1 MKRFLLVVC
10 AAAALCAICCAQVPG
25 YNPPSTPKYARAE
38 LFAGYSY
45 GYTDLFNSGNRA
57 NLNGWN
63 GSLAL
68 NVANWLGFVFD
79 ASGFYGTSRIPV
91 AVPAP
96 FPTCPTFCPGT
107 SGTFNVNTRL
117 YNYLFGAQIP
127 YRKSQ
132 TWTPFA
138 EVLFGHS
145 GIRGTVPGIAEASG
159 GLGLIG
165 GIGVDRNDAL
175 GTGKCGAIDGR
186 QPDPAAT
193 DHRDRGTRLDFG
205 GVEYRTPP
213 GHHAASDQCGAVE
226 RDIGIDLH
234 H

>member
-1 MKRFLLVVC
+1 MSRFLLVVC
-10 AAAALCAICCAQVPG
+10 VVSALSLVSWAQVPG
-25 YNPPSTPKYARAE
+25 YTPPSTPKYARAE

-63 GSLAL
+63 GSLGF

-96 FPTCPTFCPGT
+96 FPTCPTFCPPPGN
-107 SGTFNVNTRL
+107 TFNVNTRL
-117 YNYLFGAQIP
+117 YSYLFGAQIP

-132 TWTPFA
+132 NWTPFA

-145 GIRGTVPGIAEASG
+145 AVRGTVPGIAETSG

-165 GIGVDRNDAL
+165 GIGADRRINDRFAFRIKADYFQTRTTFPVI
-175 GTGKCGAIDGR
+175 GHGKQDNLRVSVGIVIRSVRRKKPTLEDET
-186 QPDPAAT
+186 QP
-193 DHRDRGTRLDFG
+193 
-205 GVEYRTPP
+205 
-213 GHHAASDQCGAVE
+213 
-226 RDIGIDLH
+226 
-234 H
+234 

>member
-1 MKRFLLVVC
+1 MSRFLLVVC
-10 AAAALCAICCAQVPG
+10 AVSALSLASRAQVPG
-25 YNPPSTPKYARAE
+25 YTPPSTPKYARAE

-63 GSLAL
+63 GSLGL

-96 FPTCPTFCPGT
+96 FPTCPPFCPPPGN
-107 SGTFNVNTRL
+107 TFNVNTRL
-117 YNYLFGAQIP
+117 YSYLFGAQIP

-132 TWTPFA
+132 NWTPFA

-145 GIRGTVPGIAEASG
+145 AVRGTVPSIAETSG

-165 GIGVDRNDAL
+165 GIGADRRINDRFAFRIKADYFQTRTTFPVI
-175 GTGKCGAIDGR
+175 GHGKQDNVRVSVGIVIRSVRRKKPTLEDET
-186 QPDPAAT
+186 QP
-193 DHRDRGTRLDFG
+193 
-205 GVEYRTPP
+205 
-213 GHHAASDQCGAVE
+213 
-226 RDIGIDLH
+226 
-234 H
+234 

>member
-1 MKRFLLVVC
+1 VKRFLLVVC
-10 AAAALCAICCAQVPG
+10 AAAALCASCCAQVPG

-165 GIGVDRNDAL
+165 GIGVDRRINDRFAFRVKADYLQTRTSFPLPL
-175 GTGKCGAIDGR
+175 G
-186 QPDPAAT
+186 
-193 DHRDRGTRLDFG
+193 
-205 GVEYRTPP
+205 
-213 GHHAASDQCGAVE
+213 HAKQDNLRVS
-226 RDIGIDLH
+226 IGIVIRSVHRKKPTLEDETQP
-234 H
+234 

>member
-1 MKRFLLVVC
+1 MKKILAVVC
-10 AAAALCAICCAQVPG
+10 AMAAFGAICCAQVPG
-25 YNPPSTPKYARAE
+25 YTPPSTPKYARAE

-45 GYTDLFNSGNRA
+45 GYADLFNSGNRA

-63 GSLAL
+63 GSLGL

-91 AVPAP
+91 TVPAP
-96 FPTCPTFCPGT
+96 FPTCPTFCPPPGN
-107 SGTFNVNTRL
+107 TFNVNTRL

-132 TWTPFA
+132 NWTPFA

-145 GIRGTVPGIAEASG
+145 AVRGTVPGIAETSG

-165 GIGVDRNDAL
+165 GVGVDRRINDRFAFRIKADYL
-175 GTGKCGAIDGR
+175 QTRTTFPVIGHGKQDNLRVSVGIVIRSVHKKKPTLEDET
-186 QPDPAAT
+186 QP
-193 DHRDRGTRLDFG
+193 
-205 GVEYRTPP
+205 
-213 GHHAASDQCGAVE
+213 
-226 RDIGIDLH
+226 
-234 H
+234 

>member
-1 MKRFLLVVC
+1 MSRFLLVVC
-10 AAAALCAICCAQVPG
+10 VVSALSLASWAQVPG
-25 YNPPSTPKYARAE
+25 YTPPSTPKYARAE

-63 GSLAL
+63 GSVGL

-96 FPTCPTFCPGT
+96 FPTCPTFCPPPGN
-107 SGTFNVNTRL
+107 TFNVNTRL
-117 YNYLFGAQIP
+117 YSYLFGAQIP

-132 TWTPFA
+132 NWTPFA

-145 GIRGTVPGIAEASG
+145 AVRGTVPGIAETSG

-165 GIGVDRNDAL
+165 GIGVDRRINDRFAFRVKADYFQTRTTFPVI
-175 GTGKCGAIDGR
+175 GHGKQDNLRVSVGIVIRSVRRKKPTLEDET
-186 QPDPAAT
+186 QP
-193 DHRDRGTRLDFG
+193 
-205 GVEYRTPP
+205 
-213 GHHAASDQCGAVE
+213 
-226 RDIGIDLH
+226 
-234 H
+234 